1 MKNIFICIA
10 LVSISFFSFS
20 QKSFNQIAGNHK
32 LKTKVDTLQFQISF
46 TNYCLEKYRKEKVI
60 GTWLQ
65 IGGAIGVSFF
75 NISQLNGMRA
85 VEDNYNH
92 EFALAGSSVVKQIVA
107 TGNFKT
113 KSNEIVKRQDLMTI
127 LGGVAFLAGSVLQL
141 DSYKWLKRANITPS
155 ENGIGVQI
163 RF

>member
-1 MKNIFICIA
+1 MKKIFICIA

-20 QKSFNQIAGNHK
+20 QKSFNQITCNQI
-32 LKTKVDTLQFQISF
+32 LKTKADTLQFQILF
-46 TNYCLEKYRKEKVI
+46 TNYCLEKHRKEKVL

-65 IGGAIGVSFF
+65 IGGAVGVSFF

-85 VEDNYNH
+85 AEDNYGH
-92 EFALAGSSVVKQIVA
+92 ELALAGSSAVKQIAA
-107 TGNFKT
+107 TNRFEA

-127 LGGVAFLAGSVLQL
+127 LGGVAFLAGSILQL
-141 DSYKWLKRANITPS
+141 DSYKWLKRAYITPS
-155 ENGIGVQI
+155 KNGIGVRI

>member
-1 MKNIFICIA
+1 MKKIFVCIA

-20 QKSFNQIAGNHK
+20 QKSFNQIAGTQK

-46 TNYCLEKYRKEKVI
+46 TNNCLEKYRKEKVI

-65 IGGAIGVSFF
+65 IGGAVGVCFF
-75 NISQLNGMRA
+75 NMSQLNGMRA
-85 VEDNYNH
+85 AEDNYNH
-92 EFALAGSSVVKQIVA
+92 EFALAGSNLAAQIAA
-107 TGNFKT
+107 TNNFEA

-141 DSYKWLKRANITPS
+141 DSYKWLKRAYISPS
-155 ENGIGVQI
+155 EHGIGVRI